1 MAKTWLIV
9 KEECFPLATTI
20 FEGSITKESKQ
31 HLGAAIGSEEFKQA
45 YVREKVATWVQGVDQ
60 LTTVA
65 ETQPHAAYAAFTHG
79 LASKWTFLTRIVPDT
94 GDLFQPLEDAIQQ
107 CFLPTLTGQSA
118 FNDNV
123 RNLIALPSRL
133 GGLGIINPARQV
145 DTQHQTS
152 HEVTT
157 PLVRHIIEQSKDF
170 PLEAQ
175 EEQIQAKHAACQA
188 KRQAQISEANNI
200 QATLPSSLQKAVEIA
215 KETGASTWLTA
226 LPITEHGFSFH
237 KGAFR
242 DALCLQYG
250 WRPHYY
256 HCNVYVIRA

>member
-1 MAKTWLIV
+1 M
-9 KEECFPLATTI
+9 TTLS
-20 FEGSITKESKQ
+20 FN
-31 HLGAAIGSEEFKQA
+31 
-45 YVREKVATWVQGVDQ
+45 
-60 LTTVA
+60 
-65 ETQPHAAYAAFTHG
+65 PHWP
-79 LASKWTFLTRIVPDT
+79 KC
-94 GDLFQPLEDAIQQ
+94 IQSQ
-107 CFLPTLTGQSA
+107 CHA
-118 FNDNV
+118 C
-123 RNLIALPSRL
+123 RNLITLPSQL
-133 GGLGIINPARQV
+133 GGLGIINLARQAE
-145 DTQHQTS
+145 TQQQTS
-152 HEVTT
+152 CEVTA
-157 PLVRHIIEQSKDF
+157 PLIRHIIEQSKDF